1 MQVQVRERGKI
12 MRRVGLLIVLCGV
25 LASPAGAQ
33 AALKTVAYR
42 GVTLKVPRSW
52 PVYRLGSHS
61 PVCVRFNR
69 HAVYLG
75 TPGTDQACPVTSAGR
90 TEAILVEPAPQAGV
104 GLYGS
109 DVTVTR
115 SGGARITATWRRD
128 PAAIRVA
135 LGVRRLVPAHAP
147 ASATPIRTAR
157 RSNTVSSGSPATP
170 GAVYQGTGFDTC
182 ATPSEATMSA
192 WGAASPYGAVGV
204 YIGGENMACSQPNL
218 NTTWTA
224 TESAAGWHIV
234 PIYVGLQS
242 PSNSCGCAAISAT
255 QAAAEGMAAATD
267 AVYDAA
273 AVGIG
278 AGNPIYYDMEG
289 YSRNSTNST
298 AVLAFL
304 EAWTEQLHTDGYTS
318 GVYSSDA
325 SGIADLAAQSGTS
338 YVEPDDIWIA
348 AWNGQANVTDATIP
362 ATDWANSQRLH
373 QFQGA
378 TEESYGGV
386 TVDVDNDYLDGAT
399 AASGGGTSA
408 AAAPVETAPVASAAP
423 TIQGVP
429 VMGQT
434 LTELHGSWT
443 ESPSSYTYQWYRCSG
458 AGTGCAAIS
467 GAVSP
472 TYTLSR
478 ADVKQTMMVMEAA
491 ANAVGSGAAS
501 SSSPTSAVARTA
513 AGYWSFTAS
522 GAVYDSK
529 YEPLFGSPGDYGLK
543 DFVGM
548 AATPGRHGYWMV
560 TRHATVYAFGNAQNH
575 PAIHVAHPV
584 AGIVRAPNLGYWLY
598 TADGNVYAS
607 SGTAYYGSPARR
619 HLTNVSGMAAM
630 PNGAGYWLV
639 TRRGIV
645 YPFGKAAVH
654 GRIRPAR
661 PVVGIVAAPNRG
673 YWLYTASGNV
683 YPSAGAPYYGSPH
696 GSNIASMLAT
706 PDGRGYWLI
715 THTGTVYAYG
725 DAAKYPNPSL
735 TSGAVVGLAG

>member
-1 MQVQVRERGKI
+1 MRVLDRGKTT
-12 MRRVGLLIVLCGV
+12 RLFVLLIALCGV
-25 LASPAGAQ
+25 FASST
-33 AALKTVAYR
+33 AARTRLKAVTYR
-42 GVTLKVPRSW
+42 GVTLSVPRSW
-52 PVYRLGSHS
+52 PVLRVSPHS
-61 PVCVRFNR
+61 TVCVRFNR

-75 TPGTDQACPVTSAGR
+75 TPGTTQACPVDGTGR
-90 TEAILVEPAPQAGV
+90 TEAILVEPASQAGV

-109 DVTVTR
+109 DVTVRRTR
-115 SGGARITATWRRD
+115 TATVTATWRSH
-128 PAAIRVA
+128 PAEIRTA
-135 LGVRRLVPAHAP
+135 LGIGKLRRAVAPQPANR
-147 ASATPIRTAR
+147 IRTAR
-157 RSNTVSSGSPATP
+157 RTNTVSSGAPATP
-170 GAVYQGTGFDTC
+170 GAVYQGDGFDTC
-182 ATPSEATMSA
+182 ATPSESTMSA
-192 WGAASPYGAVGV
+192 WGTASPYGAVGV

-218 NTTWTA
+218 NTNWTA

-234 PIYVGLQS
+234 PIYPGLQA
-242 PSNSCGCAAISAT
+242 PTNSCGCAAITAT
-255 QAAAEGMAAATD
+255 QAAIEGSAAATD
-267 AVYDAA
+267 AVYDAE

-304 EAWTEQLHTDGYTS
+304 EAWTEQLHTAGYLS

-325 SGIADLAAQSGTS
+325 SGVADLAAQSGTS
-338 YVEPDDIWIA
+338 FVEPDDIWIA
-348 AWNGQANVTDATIP
+348 AWNNQANVSDSTIP
-362 ATDWANSQRLH
+362 STDWANNQRVH
-373 QFQGA
+373 QYQGA
-378 TEESYGGV
+378 TEETYGGV

-399 AASGGGTSA
+399 AASGGGA
-408 AAAPVETAPVASAAP
+408 AAAQAPAETVPAASAAP

-443 ESPSSYTYQWYRCSG
+443 ESPTNYTYQWYRCSST
-458 AGTGCAAIS
+458 GTGCVGIS
-467 GAVSP
+467 GATDP
-472 TYTLSR
+472 TYTLTS
-478 ADVKQTMMVMEAA
+478 ADVGKTIAVGEAG
-491 ANAVGSGAAS
+491 ANAVGSGTAS
-501 SSSPTSAVARTA
+501 SSTVTSTVVKSAV
-513 AGYWSFTAS
+513 GYWSFTA
-522 GAVYDSK
+522 GGTVYNSE

-548 AATPGRHGYWMV
+548 ATTPGRHGYWMV
-560 TRHATVYAFGNAQNH
+560 TRYATVYAFGNALPH

-584 AGIVRAPNLGYWLY
+584 SGIVDAPNRGYWLY

-607 SGTAYYGSPARR
+607 SGTSFYGSPARL

-630 PNGAGYWLV
+630 PDGEGYWLV

-654 GRIRPAR
+654 ARIRPAR
-661 PVVGIVAAPNRG
+661 PVIGIVAAPNRG

-706 PDGRGYWLI
+706 PDGHGYWLI
-715 THTGTVYAYG
+715 THTGKVYAYG
-725 DAAKYPNPSL
+725 DAHYPDPAL
-735 TSGAVVGLAG
+735 TGGAVVGLAG